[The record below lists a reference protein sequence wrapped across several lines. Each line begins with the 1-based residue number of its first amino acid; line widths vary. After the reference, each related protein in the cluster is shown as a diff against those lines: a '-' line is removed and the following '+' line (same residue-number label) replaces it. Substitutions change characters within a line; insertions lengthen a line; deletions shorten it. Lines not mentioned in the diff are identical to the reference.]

1 MRKLLGGLVVITMA
15 LALASCGDDDDSGTV
30 EPAGDGGGGGGSTVS
45 VTAANLAFD
54 PTSAEVTAGSV
65 HFAVTNEDQAPHTF
79 TIDDAGV
86 DIQLDAGSTGEADAD
101 LEAGEYEFRCTI
113 HPAMTGTI
121 TVT

>member
-30 EPAGDGGGGGGSTVS
+30 EPSGDGGGSTVS
-45 VTAANLAFD
+45 VTAVNLAFD
-54 PTSAEVTAGSV
+54 PTSAEATAGSV
-65 HFAVTNEDQAPHTF
+65 HFEVTNEDQAPHTF